1 MATYRVYKKS
11 DGRISVTATIRKTG
25 RATISETFTAATKFK
40 AMAEAKAWAAK
51 TEEDIYLY
59 KKNNPSA
66 AKQRLDDFFTAYFEN
81 MYLTGRKKESTLHNE
96 EFSRN
101 QILRLLGPWTHLS
114 DITTATIANY
124 RDERIREK
132 VGASKIRSEIAL
144 VSCLFKFAI
153 QEKGL
158 NVENPVSSGKMWRPP
173 APKGKIDFLTE
184 DEIKRFLVECRKS
197 TNKKLAAYVA
207 VLINTGM
214 RPGEVAKLR
223 VKDIDQGRHFIWLDE
238 TKNNTSRLVPLT
250 DTAFR
255 EIIPHIAGRDPEEY
269 VFHRGKELPDIYQRR
284 PAQMFKESFD
294 GAKRRAGLD
303 RITRHGMRHTAAT
316 HMLKSKIP
324 LRVIAEV
331 LGHKT
336 LQMAMRYPGS
346 ELRQDHREQVPERIH
361 RQAERFEPRSDRR
374 TKGPGQRA

>member
-184 DEIKRFLVECRKS
+184 DEIKRFLVECRK
-197 TNKKLAAYVA
+197 
-207 VLINTGM
+207 
-214 RPGEVAKLR
+214 
-223 VKDIDQGRHFIWLDE
+223 
-238 TKNNTSRLVPLT
+238 
-250 DTAFR
+250 
-255 EIIPHIAGRDPEEY
+255 
-269 VFHRGKELPDIYQRR
+269 
-284 PAQMFKESFD
+284 
-294 GAKRRAGLD
+294 
-303 RITRHGMRHTAAT
+303 
-316 HMLKSKIP
+316 
-324 LRVIAEV
+324 
-331 LGHKT
+331 
-336 LQMAMRYPGS
+336 
-346 ELRQDHREQVPERIH
+346 
-361 RQAERFEPRSDRR
+361 
-374 TKGPGQRA
+374 